1 MRGPV
6 TPTDPDTTDRRG
18 APDGAADIAQPLL
31 SALTALIAA
40 GQRIEAIKRYRLA
53 TGADLVTAK
62 GVVDALAAARPR
74 QDDGAGATP
83 APRWR
88 MQTTIPFTLD
98 KAIGILRLFALFFWL
113 CALLAAIAAGW
124 QAYDRD
130 TVRRTWPQADAEV
143 VACRLVDHESRRH
156 TIDLWTLKE
165 VGPTLSLACTFRYSV
180 DGRPY
185 TGETRSH
192 SSYAPALTAAMQRW
206 ARDHAPGSR
215 QSIYYDPA
223 KPHSISL
230 GDADAGFEPDTVEH
244 RLQLALL
251 FGAAGVLLFGGGL
264 WLAAVKQRREASSG
278 GA

>member
-1 MRGPV
+1 MPI
-6 TPTDPDTTDRRG
+6 DPIMTG
-18 APDGAADIAQPLL
+18 APGGAAGIPQPLL

-62 GVVDALAAARPR
+62 GVVDALAAGRPR
-74 QDDGAGATP
+74 QGGGADASDGATP
-83 APRWR
+83 APRWWT
-88 MQTTIPFTLD
+88 QTTIPFTLD
-98 KAIGILRLFALFFWL
+98 KAIGMVRLFALFFWL

-130 TVRRTWPQADAEV
+130 TVRRTWRQADAEV
-143 VACRLVDHESRRH
+143 VACRLVDHQSSRRA
-156 TIDLWTLKE
+156 IDLWTLKE

-180 DGRPY
+180 AGRPY

-192 SSYAPALTAAMQRW
+192 SSYAPAPTAAMQRW

-215 QSIYYDPA
+215 QPIYYDPA
-223 KPHSISL
+223 EPQSISL